1 MSKTLN
7 IGLIGSGFMGQAHAD
22 AYRRAGILYRNLP
35 CTPVLYAVAD
45 QNDTLAEQSRGRLGF
60 EKAYG
65 DWRRM
70 IEDPSVHVIDITT
83 PNNLHVEP
91 ALVALEAGKHVYCE
105 KPIAVKVED
114 AQRMASA
121 AKKAGVHTMVAFNNL
136 KTPAALV
143 AKQIID
149 RGEIGK
155 PIRFRGRFDQGFFN
169 DPLLP
174 WSWRCSRELAGSG
187 ALGDLG
193 AHTVSVAQFLMGDI
207 TEVSASAQTIFK
219 ERPVPEFDAGYGS
232 KITADAKKRVVENE
246 DQIQSLV
253 KFESGAA
260 GVIEASRVCAGRV
273 FGVFWEVCG
282 TEGTIYNNG
291 ERFNELQVF
300 RMGEEKRDRG
310 FKTIYCGSQVPQYSA
325 FFGFDFAGGGLGYFD
340 MKVFE
345 VHDLVQ
351 GVGSNAGCFPDFS
364 FGARNQEIIEAMDQ
378 SVRSGQWT
386 STKPKSTNLR
396 TTKLT

>member
-1 MSKTLN
+1 MSDTLN
-7 IGLIGSGFMGQAHAD
+7 IGLIGSGFMGQAHTD

-35 CTPVLYAVAD
+35 RTPALYAIAD
-45 QNDTLAEQSRGRLGF
+45 QNDELAEQSRRRLDF

-65 DWRRM
+65 DWRRLL
-70 IEDPSVHVIDITT
+70 EDPKVDVVDITT
-83 PNNLHVEP
+83 PNNLHPEQ
-91 ALVALEAGKHVYCE
+91 ALAAIEAGKHVYCE
-105 KPIAVKVED
+105 KPMAVKVED
-114 AQRMASA
+114 AQQMAA
-121 AKKAGVHTMVAFNNL
+121 AARKAGVHTMVAFNNL

-143 AKQIID
+143 AKQIIE
-149 RGEIGK
+149 RGEIGE

-169 DPLLP
+169 EPSLP
-174 WSWRCSRELAGSG
+174 WSWRCSRELAGTG

-193 AHTVSVAQFLMGDI
+193 AHAVSVAQFLMGDI
-207 TEVSASAQTIFK
+207 TEVSAQSQIVFK
-219 ERPVPEFDAGYGS
+219 ERPVPDFDAGYGS
-232 KITADAKKRVVENE
+232 KVAANAKKRTVENE

-260 GVIEASRVCAGRV
+260 GVIEASRICAGRV
-273 FGVFWEVCG
+273 FGIFWEISG
-282 TEGTIYNNG
+282 TEGTIYNSG

-351 GVGSNAGCFPDFS
+351 GIAAGGCFPDFA
-364 FGARNQEIIEAMDQ
+364 FGARNQEILEAMDQ
-378 SVRSGQWT
+378 STRSGTWV
-386 STKPKSTNLR
+386 STKS
-396 TTKLT
+396 

>member
-1 MSKTLN
+1 MSNTLN

-22 AYRRAGILYRNLP
+22 AYRRAGNLYKDLAR
-35 CTPVLYAVAD
+35 TPVLYAIAD
-45 QNDTLAEQSRGRLGF
+45 QNDELAERSRRRLGF

-65 DWRRM
+65 DWRKM
-70 IEDPSVHVIDITT
+70 LEDPKVDVIDITT
-83 PNNLHVEP
+83 PNNLHPEQ
-91 ALVALEAGKHVYCE
+91 ALAAVEAGKNVYCE
-105 KPIAVKVED
+105 KPMAVKVED
-114 AQRMASA
+114 AQKMAA
-121 AKKAGVHTMVAFNNL
+121 AARKAGVNSMAAFNNL
-136 KTPAALV
+136 KTPAAMV
-143 AKQIID
+143 AKQIIE
-149 RGEIGK
+149 RGEIGQ
-155 PIRFRGRFDQGFFN
+155 PTRFRGRFDQGFFN
-169 DPLLP
+169 DPSLP
-174 WSWRCSRELAGSG
+174 WSWRCSRELAGTG

-193 AHTVSVAQFLMGDI
+193 AHAVSVAQFLMGDVAD
-207 TEVSASAQTIFK
+207 VSAQSQIIFK
-219 ERPVPEFDAGYGS
+219 ERPVPDFDAGYGS
-232 KITADAKKRVVENE
+232 KVGADAKRRAVENE

-273 FGVFWEVCG
+273 FGIFWEVSG

-340 MKVFE
+340 MKVIE

-351 GVGSNAGCFPDFS
+351 GIGKGTGCFPDFS
-364 FGARNQEIIEAMDQ
+364 FGARNQEILEAMDR
-378 SVRSGQWT
+378 STRSGTWV
-386 STKPKSTNLR
+386 STKS
-396 TTKLT
+396 

>member
-35 CTPVLYAVAD
+35 STPILYAVAD
-45 QNDTLAEQSRGRLGF
+45 QNDTLAEQSRRRLGF

-70 IEDPSVHVIDITT
+70 IEDPNVHVIDITT

-91 ALVALEAGKHVYCE
+91 ALVAMAAGKHVYCE
-105 KPIAVKVED
+105 KPMAVKVED
-114 AQRMASA
+114 AQQMASA

-149 RGEIGK
+149 RGEIGE

-169 DPLLP
+169 DPSLP
-174 WSWRCSRELAGSG
+174 WSWRCARELAGSG

-219 ERPVPEFDAGYGS
+219 ERPVPDFDAGYGS
-232 KITADAKKRVVENE
+232 KIAADAKKRAVENE

-253 KFESGAA
+253 KFASGAA

-378 SVRSGQWT
+378 SARSGQWT
-386 STKPKSTNLR
+386 STKLSQQ
-396 TTKLT
+396 

>member
-70 IEDPSVHVIDITT
+70 IEDPNVHVIDITT

-91 ALVALEAGKHVYCE
+91 ALVAMEAGKHVYCE
-105 KPIAVKVED
+105 KPMAVKVED
-114 AQRMASA
+114 AQQMASA

-174 WSWRCSRELAGSG
+174 WSWRCSRSR
-187 ALGDLG
+187 
-193 AHTVSVAQFLMGDI
+193 SR
-207 TEVSASAQTIFK
+207 SA
-219 ERPVPEFDAGYGS
+219 R
-232 KITADAKKRVVENE
+232 
-246 DQIQSLV
+246 
-253 KFESGAA
+253 
-260 GVIEASRVCAGRV
+260 ASRTTDFPSSLPTSSQMRV
-273 FGVFWEVCG
+273 AASIG
-282 TEGTIYNNG
+282 
-291 ERFNELQVF
+291 
-300 RMGEEKRDRG
+300 
-310 FKTIYCGSQVPQYSA
+310 
-325 FFGFDFAGGGLGYFD
+325 
-340 MKVFE
+340 
-345 VHDLVQ
+345 
-351 GVGSNAGCFPDFS
+351 
-364 FGARNQEIIEAMDQ
+364 
-378 SVRSGQWT
+378 
-386 STKPKSTNLR
+386 
-396 TTKLT
+396 

>member
-1 MSKTLN
+1 MDNSLN

-22 AYRRAGILYRNLP
+22 AYRRAAILYRNLP
-35 CTPVLYAVAD
+35 RTPVLYAVAD
-45 QNDTLAEQSRGRLGF
+45 QNDALAEQSRRRLGF
-60 EKAYG
+60 AKAYG
-65 DWRRM
+65 DWRRL
-70 IEDPSVHVIDITT
+70 IEDPKVDVIDITT

-105 KPIAVKVED
+105 KPMAVQVED
-114 AQRMASA
+114 ARRMAA
-121 AKKAGVHTMVAFNNL
+121 AAQKAGVQTLVAFNNI

-143 AKQIID
+143 AKQIIE
-149 RGEIGK
+149 RGEIGE

-169 DPLLP
+169 DPSLP

-193 AHTVSVAQFLMGDI
+193 AHAVSVAQFLMGDV
-207 TEVSASAQTIFK
+207 TEVSAQSQTVFK
-219 ERPVPEFDAGYGS
+219 ERPVPDFDAGYGS
-232 KITADAKKRVVENE
+232 KVAADAKKRAVENE

-253 KFESGAA
+253 KFDSGAA
-260 GVIEASRVCAGRV
+260 GVIESSRVCAGRV
-273 FGVFWEVCG
+273 FGVFWEISG
-282 TEGTIYNNG
+282 TEGTIVNNG

-300 RMGEEKRDRG
+300 RMREEKRDRG
-310 FKTIYCGSQVPQYSA
+310 FTTIYCGSQVPQYSA

-351 GVGSNAGCFPDFS
+351 GIGGAGCFPDFA
-364 FGARNQEIIEAMDQ
+364 FGARNQEILEAMDK
-378 SVRSGQWT
+378 STRSGVWV
-386 STKPKSTNLR
+386 STRN
-396 TTKLT
+396 